1 MITKLEKQVVKSTEL
16 IDKMISTYFI
26 NKLGKKEI
34 KIINSLIDLGKFNF
48 NKKVILF
55 CELVQMSSFNAAKFK
70 VYTKIN
76 NEVVLNNN
84 LLNPNYLKSLNNYF
98 PFLVNTYLTTEEALS
113 LQQKITTAINLLID
127 DIVKLTKVHTEKPE
141 IYYQK
146 KVKNIFS
153 C

>member
-1 MITKLEKQVVKSTEL
+1 MITTLEKKVVNSTEL
-16 IDKMISTYFI
+16 IDKMISTFFI

-48 NKKVILF
+48 NQKVNLF
-55 CELVQMSSFNAAKFK
+55 CDLVHMSSINAAKFK

-76 NEVVLNNN
+76 DEVVLNDN
-84 LLNPNYLKSLNNYF
+84 LLNPSYLKSLTNYF
-98 PFLVNTYLTTEEALS
+98 PFLVNTYLSTEEVLS
-113 LQQKITTAINLLID
+113 LQQKITFSINLLID
-127 DIVKLTKVHTEKPE
+127 DVVKLTKIHTEKSE

-153 C
+153 S

>member
-16 IDKMISTYFI
+16 IDKMITTYFI
-26 NKLGKKEI
+26 KKLGKKEI
-34 KIINSLIDLGKFNF
+34 KIINSLIDLGKFDF

-55 CELVQMSSFNAAKFK
+55 CELVHMSSINSAKFK

-76 NEVVLNNN
+76 NEVVLNDN

-98 PFLVNTYLTTEEALS
+98 PFLVNTYLSSEDVLS
-113 LQQKITTAINLLID
+113 LQQKLTFAINLLID
-127 DIVKLTKVHTEKPE
+127 DVVKLTKTHTENPE

-153 C
+153 S